1 MKFMVFI
8 FCCIS
13 LFRQQIQRQ
22 TFSAQGQVASTAK
35 FILFFF
41 CCTSLFSQQIQRQTF
56 SAQGKVATT
65 SKGVNVSQS
74 IAQLSVIGSSVRGKV
89 IVAQGFQQSAIS
101 STAKKTFNKTRIT
114 AVYPNPVGDLVNIK
128 FSETVSGPIS
138 ISIFD
143 ILGRLVLFQEKE
155 AIQNLLTID
164 DIALPAGEYLVQLYG
179 NEYTFST
186 KILISK

>member
-1 MKFMVFI
+1 
-8 FCCIS
+8 
-13 LFRQQIQRQ
+13 LFRQQFQRQ

-164 DIALPAGEYLVQLYG
+164 DIVLPAGEYLVQLYG